1 MIYENLRD
9 CIRLIQRNEI
19 LKKKITF
26 LLISANKD
34 SLYLG
39 FHFYEIAIIFL
50 QSLKF

>member
-19 LKKKITF
+19 LKKITF

-34 SLYLG
+34 SLCLG